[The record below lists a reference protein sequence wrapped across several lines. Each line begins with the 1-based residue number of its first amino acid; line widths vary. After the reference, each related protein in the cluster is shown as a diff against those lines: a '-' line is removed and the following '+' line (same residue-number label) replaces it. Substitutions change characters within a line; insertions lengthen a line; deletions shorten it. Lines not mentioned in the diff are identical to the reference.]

1 MTKPEESS
9 SPESIYDTDWDV
21 GSEKTDAGEPVVE
34 QTSVEQTLPEQGEIA
49 DESSAEDV
57 AVASPSDSGMP
68 APPPASF
75 EMLVT
80 MFFTQAMAALG
91 QIPNPM
97 TGVAEIS
104 KPHAKHYID
113 TLDIIGEKTKGNL
126 SAEES
131 KMLSEALHA
140 LRMMYVNVKQPDK

>member
-1 MTKPEESS
+1 MTEPEKSS
-9 SPESIYDTDWDV
+9 EPESIFDTDWDIA
-21 GSEKTDAGEPVVE
+21 SKDAAPGEPAA
-34 QTSVEQTLPEQGEIA
+34 EQTLAQPVEA
-49 DESSAEDV
+49 SDESSAENSSAEDI
-57 AVASPSDSGMP
+57 AVASPSDAGMP

-113 TLDIIGEKTKGNL
+113 TLDIIGVKTKGNL
-126 SAEES
+126 SSDES

-140 LRMMYVNVKQPDK
+140 LRMMYVNVKQPAE

>member
-1 MTKPEESS
+1 MTEPEESS
-9 SPESIYDTDWDV
+9 SPESIYDTDWNV
-21 GSEKTDAGEPVVE
+21 GSENADT
-34 QTSVEQTLPEQGEIA
+34 VEQTLADQGEVSS
-49 DESSAEDV
+49 ESSAEDG
-57 AVASPSDSGMP
+57 AVVSPTDSYMA

-113 TLDIIGEKTKGNL
+113 TLEIIGEKTKGNL
-126 SAEES
+126 STDES
-131 KMLSEALHA
+131 KMHSEALHA
-140 LRMMYVNVKQPDK
+140 LRMMYVNVKQPAK